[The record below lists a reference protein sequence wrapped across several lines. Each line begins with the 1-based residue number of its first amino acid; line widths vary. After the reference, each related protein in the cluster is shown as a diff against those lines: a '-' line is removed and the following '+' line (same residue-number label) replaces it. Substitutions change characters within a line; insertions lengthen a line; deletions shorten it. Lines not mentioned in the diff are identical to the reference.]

1 MGRGNTISQEKV
13 NKIHR
18 DKKITTMSIDDLAVK
33 YRMTPTQVKY
43 VLHKRKSK
51 PIHLD
56 YKDLN
61 DAMDE
66 IDKANKKTKS
76 IIKSTM
82 ETLNNLIPRRK

>member
-1 MGRGNTISQEKV
+1 MGRGNTISQDKV
-13 NKIHR
+13 NKIHK
-18 DKKITTMSIDDLAVK
+18 DKKTMTLDTLAEK
-33 YRMTPTQVKY
+33 YRMTPTQIKY
-43 VLHKRKSK
+43 VLYKRKSK

>member
-33 YRMTPTQVKY
+33 YRMTPTQIKY
-43 VLHKRKSK
+43 VLYKRKPK
-51 PIHLD
+51 
-56 YKDLN
+56 KDISYEELN
-61 DAMDE
+61 AAMDK
-66 IDKANKKTKS
+66 IDDANKRAKS

>member
-1 MGRGNTISQEKV
+1 MGRGNTISQDKV
-13 NKIHR
+13 NKIHK
-18 DKKITTMSIDDLAVK
+18 DKKTMTLDTLAEK

-43 VLHKRKSK
+43 VLYKRKPK
-51 PIHLD
+51 PDIS
-56 YKDLN
+56 YEELN
-61 DAMDE
+61 DAMDA